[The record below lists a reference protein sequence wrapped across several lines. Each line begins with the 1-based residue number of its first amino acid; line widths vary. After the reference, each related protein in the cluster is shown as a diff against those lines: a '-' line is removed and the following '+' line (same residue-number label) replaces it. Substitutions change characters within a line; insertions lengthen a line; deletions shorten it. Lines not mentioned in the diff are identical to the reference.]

1 MSPASN
7 KIALFIDGA
16 NLYATAKT
24 LGFDI
29 DYKRLLKEFQS
40 RGTLLRA
47 FYYIAVIQDGAPD
60 KRASLQNNRRCSR
73 SRQTADA
80 LAGWWH
86 RQCRRAGCIAVRGPR
101 TTSAPTRRSGSARL
115 NNRAGTAADAQPST
129 GCGDPSIDPPRS
141 SIAEP
146 SRAQGECRAAPRAS
160 PPPGSG

>member
-1 MSPASN
+1 M
-7 KIALFIDGA
+7 GA

-80 LAGWWH
+80 LAGCGIVNVDEQGALRSAALEPPVLRSVDLDQLAHAIAAIPRLMHGPHPCSSFH
-86 RQCRRAGCIAVRGPR
+86 R
-101 TTSAPTRRSGSARL
+101 PTIIIH
-115 NNRAGTAADAQPST
+115 
-129 GCGDPSIDPPRS
+129 C
-141 SIAEP
+141 
-146 SRAQGECRAAPRAS
+146 
-160 PPPGSG
+160 

>member
-1 MSPASN
+1 MPSSSN
-7 KIALFIDGA
+7 KIALFVDGA

-86 RQCRRAGCIAVRGPR
+86 RQCRRAGCIAARGPR
-101 TTSAPTRRSGSARL
+101 TTNAPIHRSGSTRPR
-115 NNRAGTAADAQPST
+115 NPGDTAADARAST
-129 GCGDPSIDPPRS
+129 APGDPSTDQPS
-141 SIAEP
+141 S
-146 SRAQGECRAAPRAS
+146 S
-160 PPPGSG
+160 